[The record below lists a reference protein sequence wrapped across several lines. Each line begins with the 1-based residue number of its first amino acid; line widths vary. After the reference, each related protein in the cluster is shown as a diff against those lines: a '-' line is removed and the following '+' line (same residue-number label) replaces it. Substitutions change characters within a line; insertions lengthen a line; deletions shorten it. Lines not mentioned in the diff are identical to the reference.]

1 MNYNTHVH
9 FPEIVHPL
17 LMFGVVLEL
26 LVDRNMGTEV
36 RDQWVQP
43 QESVVITGINV
54 HAFNF
59 LKTLNTGFGGWF
71 RIHKDTL
78 TNLAADIKN
87 KDGIPWSKTTIGFA
101 R

>member
-17 LMFGVVLEL
+17 LVFGVVVEM
-26 LVDRNMGTEV
+26 LVDRNMGSTV
-36 RDQWVQP
+36 RDQWVQN
-43 QESVVITGINV
+43 QESVVITSINV
-54 HAFNF
+54 HAINF
-59 LKTLNTGFGGWF
+59 LTTLHKGFGGWF
-71 RIHKDTL
+71 RIYKNTL
-78 TNLAADIKN
+78 TNLAEDIKN

>member
-17 LMFGVVLEL
+17 LVFGVVLEL
-26 LVDRNMGTEV
+26 LVDRNMGSTV
-36 RDQWVQP
+36 RGQWVQP

-54 HAFNF
+54 HAINF
-59 LKTLNTGFGGWF
+59 LTTLHKGLGGWV

-78 TNLAADIKN
+78 TNLAANVKN
-87 KDGIPWSKTTIGFA
+87 KDGIPWSKTAIGFA